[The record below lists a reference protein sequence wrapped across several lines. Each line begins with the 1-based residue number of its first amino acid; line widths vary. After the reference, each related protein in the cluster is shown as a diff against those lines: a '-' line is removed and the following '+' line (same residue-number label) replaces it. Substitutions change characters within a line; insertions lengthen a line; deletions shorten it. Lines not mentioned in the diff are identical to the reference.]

1 MSAALPASEIII
13 PPKKYEARNRKDSS
27 CGSDL
32 FCQLITSLAT
42 GSNEICEQAFRRR
55 IAEHPLRMPLNANHP
70 VSVASP
76 LDSFHGTVI
85 GTRGDSQVPT
95 RRGHR
100 LMMRAVNFTAAAAR
114 DCAQAAALLKRRRVA
129 RIVFRFRREVF
140 FPVWDGG
147 ARLCPQV
154 LYQGAAQIDVQE
166 LATVADGQNR
176 LLFGESMFQDG
187 SISGFTSQIRWRRQA
202 LVYSVIFRRLD
213 VSRTAGQDKGIQG
226 RKRAVKLDWVR
237 QG

>member
-1 MSAALPASEIII
+1 
-13 PPKKYEARNRKDSS
+13 
-27 CGSDL
+27 
-32 FCQLITSLAT
+32 
-42 GSNEICEQAFRRR
+42 
-55 IAEHPLRMPLNANHP
+55 
-70 VSVASP
+70 
-76 LDSFHGTVI
+76 
-85 GTRGDSQVPT
+85 
-95 RRGHR
+95 
-100 LMMRAVNFTAAAAR
+100 
-114 DCAQAAALLKRRRVA
+114 
-129 RIVFRFRREVF
+129 
-140 FPVWDGG
+140 
-147 ARLCPQV
+147 

-226 RKRAVKLDWVR
+226 RKRAVKLDRVR